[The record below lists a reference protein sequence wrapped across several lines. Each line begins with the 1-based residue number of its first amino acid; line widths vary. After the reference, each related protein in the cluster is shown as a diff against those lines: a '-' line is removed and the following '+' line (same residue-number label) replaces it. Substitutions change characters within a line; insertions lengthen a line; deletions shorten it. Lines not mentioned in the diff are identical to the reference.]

1 LSLPFRHRFG
11 RLSVF
16 SKTAVLIDSDPRFGV
31 RFVLTDAKREV
42 TFMRKLWL
50 FCLILIP
57 LAAVSP
63 QTTSPEGFK
72 YWPAASTN
80 QTVQVLTQQASTD
93 LHHFAVQQ
101 LGDFT
106 NETVVL
112 VHREADGQAEW
123 HETQVDVVFVQSG
136 SATLVVGGTLVD
148 GETVAP
154 HEKRNGTIE
163 GGFRQKVA
171 AGDMIRIPPKTP
183 HQFLLD
189 GSKELTYVVVKVKG
203 Y

>member
-1 LSLPFRHRFG
+1 M
-11 RLSVF
+11 
-16 SKTAVLIDSDPRFGV
+16 SKR
-31 RFVLTDAKREV
+31 
-42 TFMRKLWL
+42 WL
-50 FCLILIP
+50 FGFILVP
-57 LAAVSP
+57 FSAVFP
-63 QTTSPEGFK
+63 QITAPEGFQ
-72 YWPAASTN
+72 YWPATSTN
-80 QTVQVLTQQASTD
+80 QITRVLAQQASSD
-93 LHHFAVQQ
+93 PHHFAVQQ
-101 LGDFT
+101 LGDFAD
-106 NETVVL
+106 EAVLL

-136 SATLVVGGTLVD
+136 SATLVVGGTLIN

-189 GSKELTYVVVKVKG
+189 GSKELSYVVVKVKG